1 MQDIEILGWPI
12 MEFDRTMATA
22 RREKFFDN
30 YAGQI
35 VVAGEMFAVP
45 ATTGT
50 ELAENVLKLQ

>member
-1 MQDIEILGWPI
+1 